1 MVELLLTSEG
11 RGRGKRRSLNEAQ
24 ALVDAWKSSGEPPQ
38 RWCNSHDIPRSAL
51 SSCRRRIDVV
61 ARGSRRMT
69 SFVEILPK
77 TPAPARVLLSLT
89 SSGAAVEM
97 TLSDLAHVIQVLA
110 GKPS

>member
-1 MVELLLTSEG
+1 MVELFLTSDG
-11 RGRGKRRSLNEAQ
+11 RARGKHRSLDEAQ

-38 RWCNSHDIPRSAL
+38 RWCDSHDVPRSAL
-51 SSCRRRIDVV
+51 SSCRRRVDVV

-69 SFVEILPK
+69 SFVELLPK
-77 TPAPARVLLSLT
+77 TSAPARVRLALT

-97 TLSDLAHVIQVLA
+97 TLADLAHVIQVLS